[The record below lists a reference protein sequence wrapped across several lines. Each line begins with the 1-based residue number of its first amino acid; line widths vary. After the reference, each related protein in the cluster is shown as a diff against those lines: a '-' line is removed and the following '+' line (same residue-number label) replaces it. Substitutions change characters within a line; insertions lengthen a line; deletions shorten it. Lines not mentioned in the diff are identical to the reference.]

1 MVNHQEN
8 RKDNHEQ
15 YHLKIFSTLHDLP
28 GDEIPRQDTSQKPDF
43 LYQSNKSIIG
53 IEHTEIKKV
62 RSIQDIPS
70 LAELK
75 GVHRGIVKK
84 AGQLAAEQ
92 GLPPL
97 NVQVN
102 FHDHY
107 YRFKQKGDQA
117 VLGLLDTVK
126 KNLDR
131 IMNAESF
138 DSIKIDPPDPFVGIS
153 LVHVT
158 PGAANGKVWLNHHR
172 WEVMEAGFVSI
183 GFIPEL
189 QAVITK
195 KNKKNKEY
203 LKKCDRCWLLVV
215 ADRTKAD
222 QKFKFTP
229 EMQEHVYESEFE
241 KIFYLEI
248 AQRFITE
255 LNTKLPNNC
264 IKRDC

>member
-1 MVNHQEN
+1 MSNNQEN
-8 RKDNHEQ
+8 QKENRERF
-15 YHLKIFSTLHDLP
+15 HLEIFSSLKRLP
-28 GDEIPRQDTSQKPDF
+28 GKELPRKNISQKPDF
-43 LYQSNKSIIG
+43 LFQRGESILG

-62 RSIQDIPS
+62 RSSQDIPS

-75 GVHRGIVKK
+75 GIHRGIVNK

-107 YRFKQKGDQA
+107 YRFKQKGERA
-117 VLGLLDTVK
+117 VRGLLDTVK

-138 DSIKIDPPDPFVGIS
+138 DSINIDPPDPFVGIS

-158 PGAANGKVWLNHHR
+158 PGTANGKVWLNHHR
-172 WEVMEAGFVSI
+172 WEVMEPGVVSF

-189 QAVITK
+189 QAAITK
-195 KNKKNKEY
+195 KNKINNEY
-203 LKKCDRCWLLVV
+203 LKKCDRCWLFVV

-222 QKFKFTP
+222 QKFEFTP

-241 KIFYLEI
+241 KTFYMEI
-248 AQRFITE
+248 THRFIKE
-255 LNTKLPNNC
+255 LNT
-264 IKRDC
+264 IKCPTSKST